1 MMRHNMNKKMAQ
13 ALICVATIAFGP
25 LAMADHLVAPVMNG
39 NGGHGAIAL
48 PTLDWTVWILASSVF
63 LALYDLTK
71 KASVAHNAVLPV
83 LFISTCCG
91 CGAYMVVLAASG
103 RFGVA
108 AAGVT
113 PEVAA
118 LSAVK
123 CGVVGVSWVLTFC
136 ALRTLPISIATPI
149 RASSPA
155 LVFMIA
161 FLLYGERPAPL
172 QAVGMAAV
180 FAGYFAFSWAGRH
193 EGIDFFRSRAVWYA
207 IGGTAFSAV
216 SAIWDK
222 WLLQVRGLQVETLQ
236 FAFQTGL
243 VVLYGAALVVSRLAR
258 RGKCDAFEWRWT
270 IPFVGILLAV
280 ADWLYFS
287 GLVCPDVHVSAVSL
301 MRRFSVVIT
310 FVLGAKFFHETNLAR
325 KAIALAVVVAGIA
338 LICLGR

>member
-1 MMRHNMNKKMAQ
+1 MNS
-13 ALICVATIAFGP
+13 
-25 LAMADHLVAPVMNG
+25 
-39 NGGHGAIAL
+39 
-48 PTLDWTVWILASSVF
+48 DWTIWILASSVF

-71 KASVAHNAVLPV
+71 KASVARNAVLPV
-83 LFISTCCG
+83 LFISTCFG
-91 CGAYMVVLAASG
+91 CGAYMVALAASG
-103 RFGVA
+103 RLGAVA
-108 AAGVT
+108 AGIT
-113 PEVAA
+113 PEVAV
-118 LSAVK
+118 LSTVK
-123 CGVVGVSWVLTFC
+123 CAVVGASWVLTFC

-155 LVFMIA
+155 LVFLIA
-161 FLLYGERPAPL
+161 FLLYGEHPAPL

-207 IGGTAFSAV
+207 IGGTAFSAI

-236 FAFQTGL
+236 FAFQVGL
-243 VVLYGAALVVSRLAR
+243 VALYGALLALSRLAR
-258 RGKCDAFEWRWT
+258 RGKGDTFEWRWT
-270 IPFVGILLAV
+270 IPLVGILLAV

-287 GLVCPDVHVSAVSL
+287 GLACPGVHVSAVSL

-325 KAIALAVVVAGIA
+325 KAIALSIVVAGIM
-338 LICLGR
+338 LICLGG